1 MMGGYTRLLPTED
14 RYMLTRSQFKDML
27 ATMLAGHT
35 AEELVFNEMTTGSQN
50 DIENATKLARKMVT
64 DYGMSDKL
72 GPRTFGHKEE
82 MVFLGREISEQR
94 DYSEKVAQEIDEE
107 VHSIIQHA
115 YETAKKI
122 LTENKPKLVQIT
134 ERLIAQETLEGEE
147 LDALFNESVLSPQP
161 EAKVTPAP
169 APAETTT
176 KAKSRKAPIVPQP
189 LPKQAP
195 ATG

>member
-1 MMGGYTRLLPTED
+1 
-14 RYMLTRSQFKDML
+14 
-27 ATMLAGHT
+27 
-35 AEELVFNEMTTGSQN
+35 
-50 DIENATKLARKMVT
+50 MVT

-107 VHSIIQHA
+107 VHDIIQHA
-115 YETAKKI
+115 YKTAKKI
-122 LTENKPKLVQIT
+122 LTENKPKLAQIA
-134 ERLIAQETLEGEE
+134 ERLIAEETLEGEK
-147 LDALFNESVLSPQP
+147 LDALFSESVPSPQP
-161 EAKVTPAP
+161 KAT
-169 APAETTT
+169 AEPIPVSEGATT
-176 KAKSRKAPIVPQP
+176 KAKAKKAPVLPQP